1 MSYDRVLPKP
11 PALHYDSPQAS
22 LSRPTTSNLLEHKIM
37 NDGITMSD
45 HRMDKTPSYRYSESL
60 PQVNLLSLHR
70 SRVGMDKN
78 PTSPSASSTLEASK
92 PAPGLPTKSLPMRDQ
107 SSISERSSSSS
118 PVKSAAPGPRESVTQ
133 FCLCQP
139 DPKIPR
145 PRNGKPIQSLIETIV
160 LHAAANL
167 RLPTAFILYRQ
178 HYQGA
183 VVAQN
188 PGLANPDISKIIGEQ
203 WRKLPQATKDEWKA
217 LAEVNKPHEEA
228 HFLLLSF

>member
-22 LSRPTTSNLLEHKIM
+22 LSRPTSNLLEHKIM

-45 HRMDKTPSYRYSESL
+45 HQMDKATSYRYSESL

-70 SRVGMDKN
+70 SRLSAEKT
-78 PTSPSASSTLEASK
+78 PTSPSASSTLESSK
-92 PAPGLPTKSLPMRDQ
+92 PTSGLPTKSLPMRDQ

-118 PVKSAAPGPRESVTQ
+118 PVKPAAPGPRESVTQ

-145 PRNGKPIQSLIETIV
+145 PRNGKPIEQEYYTQPLTAVIYSFYSLSP
-160 LHAAANL
+160 A
-167 RLPTAFILYRQ
+167 LPR
-178 HYQGA
+178 G
-183 VVAQN
+183 
-188 PGLANPDISKIIGEQ
+188 GSSSKS
-203 WRKLPQATKDEWKA
+203 W
-217 LAEVNKPHEEA
+217 
-228 HFLLLSF
+228 FS

>member
-22 LSRPTTSNLLEHKIM
+22 LSRPTSNLLEHKIM

-45 HRMDKTPSYRYSESL
+45 HQMDKATSYRYSESL

-70 SRVGMDKN
+70 SRLSAEKT
-78 PTSPSASSTLEASK
+78 PTSPSASSTLESSK
-92 PAPGLPTKSLPMRDQ
+92 PTSGLPTKSLPMRDQ

-118 PVKSAAPGPRESVTQ
+118 PVKPAAPGPRESVTQ

-145 PRNGKPIQSLIETIV
+145 PRNGKPIGQEYYTQPLTAVIYSFYSLSP
-160 LHAAANL
+160 A
-167 RLPTAFILYRQ
+167 LPR
-178 HYQGA
+178 G
-183 VVAQN
+183 
-188 PGLANPDISKIIGEQ
+188 GSSSKS
-203 WRKLPQATKDEWKA
+203 W
-217 LAEVNKPHEEA
+217 
-228 HFLLLSF
+228 FS